1 MKIRSVLSL
10 KLSNF
15 WSVIPVI
22 GLIVAIAV
30 ISTPRPALTYHE
42 CHTGAVVYVAP
53 AYVGPQVYG
62 PAGVRGQARRVSRR
76 TSRRVSRRR

>member
-1 MKIRSVLSL
+1 MNIRSVLSL

-30 ISTPRPALTYHE
+30 ISTPRPALTYHD
-42 CHTGAVVYVAP
+42 CHTGTVYVAP